1 MWVHVWKR
9 RVTWTRK
16 HFNMKSLW
24 PMCYTSIF
32 HLSTYVHQLG
42 TQGGTNL
49 PCQLFP
55 ALLIISLMCKD
66 FCEGNMPLEVVKR
79 TKDVNIIKSELSHCI
94 YIHTTSWNI
103 SSKSCWCSANGIQI
117 NACPINFLSFCWR
130 NHPNLV
136 AWFCPTRY
144 STQFQGKDSKRS
156 ISFQQFLHL
165 WSIKNPI
172 PTRLRRLRCL
182 SSWSPTEAFW
192 LAGAGNFSSGQKKC
206 PAPGDKT
213 LDFVKW
219 KNPLGRWPFCFVLP
233 CFRRC
238 LKAAATSMAE
248 SLWDASLTRLNPIQ
262 NPFAWL
268 VWRRF
273 ITLFN
278 GRFSLDWTR
287 KVTFC
292 WLILKNTT
300 FDKLVL
306 FCHDPSSGFW
316 FFLKFL
322 EDGLWRF

>member
-1 MWVHVWKR
+1 MYLHTHDIMKYLLQIMLVYCKWHTNQRLPHQFPFVLLAEPSQFGGLILSNKV
-9 RVTWTRK
+9 
-16 HFNMKSLW
+16 FNPVPSQRLKKNPS
-24 PMCYTSIF
+24 
-32 HLSTYVHQLG
+32 V
-42 TQGGTNL
+42 
-49 PCQLFP
+49 
-55 ALLIISLMCKD
+55 
-66 FCEGNMPLEVVKR
+66 
-79 TKDVNIIKSELSHCI
+79 
-94 YIHTTSWNI
+94 
-103 SSKSCWCSANGIQI
+103 
-117 NACPINFLSFCWR
+117 
-130 NHPNLV
+130 
-136 AWFCPTRY
+136 
-144 STQFQGKDSKRS
+144 
-156 ISFQQFLHL
+156 QQFLHL

-172 PTRLRRLRCL
+172 PTRLRCLRCL

-233 CFRRC
+233 CFRKC

-273 ITLFN
+273 ITLLN